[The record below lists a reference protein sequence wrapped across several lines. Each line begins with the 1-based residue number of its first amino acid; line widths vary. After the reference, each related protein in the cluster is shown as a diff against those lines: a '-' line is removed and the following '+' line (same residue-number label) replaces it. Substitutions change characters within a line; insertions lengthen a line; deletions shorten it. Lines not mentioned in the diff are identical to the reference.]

1 MTMKTTI
8 NGTELWTVSEL
19 ANGSM
24 DDNEILSIRVSQV
37 REIHNRISKLREENN
52 RLKLEN
58 EIMRLN
64 IKEHSRF
71 VVYG

>member
-1 MTMKTTI
+1 MKTTI
-8 NGTELWTVSEL
+8 TGTELWSVSEL
-19 ANGSM
+19 ANSDM
-24 DDNEILSIRVSQV
+24 YESEVLSIRVGSI

-58 EIMRLN
+58 EIMKLN

>member
-1 MTMKTTI
+1 MKTTI
-8 NGTELWTVSEL
+8 NGTELWSVSEL
-19 ANGSM
+19 ANS
-24 DDNEILSIRVSQV
+24 DIHESEVLSIRVGSI

-58 EIMRLN
+58 EIMKLN